1 MSAQIPPAV
10 CVKRGF
16 MVSFFVC
23 LAILIDGYFVC
34 GKLASNTFAPDD
46 RDTPAV
52 KSSDG
57 VDYAV
62 LPRWKL
68 FLLQLINISGPGP
81 VFAALQGALWGPM
94 VFLWITFGTL
104 LAGGIHDYFAG
115 MMSTRT
121 GGSAISETAG
131 IYLGSTV
138 KNITR
143 VLSLVLLILL
153 GAAFAVG
160 PAGLIVTLL
169 RQSGA
174 EGMLTAARFWLSVIL
189 VCYFVAAFF
198 PIDKLIGRVC
208 PIFSI
213 CLILMA
219 AGVACGIVIR
229 PEYTIPEIWSGFR
242 SMHPAGVPP
251 FPFML
256 VTTACGVISGFHA
269 AQSPLM
275 ARCMKSERQG
285 RSVFYGA
292 MVCEGIIALIWAA
305 AGCAL
310 YPITGGLNTGLQAI
324 LDGSQAAA
332 VFDVCAK
339 TMGGA
344 GIFLAAAGI
353 IACPIAS
360 GGTAF
365 RSARLMLAGWLK
377 LDQRSCKNRLIL
389 CIPVLGAGAFLGIGS
404 TMDFIDYAMIWR
416 CFSWTNLTL
425 AMIVLWAASMYLF
438 YDRKN
443 YWLTAVP
450 AVFMSAVSATYFI
463 LAPECLGRLVN
474 TFSGGRVAAY
484 NTIVA
489 YPAGTAVAALFLGI
503 FLYSI
508 KKRNVRPRYT
518 VLKK

>member
-1 MSAQIPPAV
+1 
-10 CVKRGF
+10 

-131 IYLGSTV
+131 IYLGSAV

-189 VCYFVAAFF
+189 VYYFVAAFF

-208 PIFSI
+208 PIF
-213 CLILMA
+213 
-219 AGVACGIVIR
+219 R
-229 PEYTIPEIWSGFR
+229 
-242 SMHPAGVPP
+242 
-251 FPFML
+251 
-256 VTTACGVISGFHA
+256 
-269 AQSPLM
+269 
-275 ARCMKSERQG
+275 
-285 RSVFYGA
+285 
-292 MVCEGIIALIWAA
+292 
-305 AGCAL
+305 
-310 YPITGGLNTGLQAI
+310 
-324 LDGSQAAA
+324 
-332 VFDVCAK
+332 
-339 TMGGA
+339 
-344 GIFLAAAGI
+344 
-353 IACPIAS
+353 
-360 GGTAF
+360 
-365 RSARLMLAGWLK
+365 
-377 LDQRSCKNRLIL
+377 
-389 CIPVLGAGAFLGIGS
+389 
-404 TMDFIDYAMIWR
+404 
-416 CFSWTNLTL
+416 
-425 AMIVLWAASMYLF
+425 
-438 YDRKN
+438 DRKS
-443 YWLTAVP
+443 V
-450 AVFMSAVSATYFI
+450 V
-463 LAPECLGRLVN
+463 
-474 TFSGGRVAAY
+474 
-484 NTIVA
+484 
-489 YPAGTAVAALFLGI
+489 
-503 FLYSI
+503 
-508 KKRNVRPRYT
+508 
-518 VLKK
+518 